1 MKKFL
6 SFIFS
11 RIGALGSSISIR
23 KDRFSQKRG
32 SLSLLR
38 LFLFAVVVFHPP
50 RRESSSSYHKEISE
64 DDNKRWLSESES
76 EFDCESRFS

>member
-32 SLSLLR
+32 SLR

-50 RRESSSSYHKEISE
+50 RRESSSSYHREISE
-64 DDNKRWLSESES
+64 DDNKRWVSESES
-76 EFDCESRFS
+76 ELDCESRSS